1 MSLFKQI
8 TDKPWER
15 KGIIGGLKPEGTFKS
30 PAERVALNFFLVAA
44 SIVFSLFGV
53 SYYIRM
59 ELPDWL
65 PIAEP
70 TSLWFNTGLLVLS
83 SVLFQWARNVVGN
96 GGSKNVKLAFF
107 GGGVFAI
114 LFIAA
119 QLQTWEEL
127 QLAGVYL
134 SSNPAADFYFLL
146 TGLHAIHIAG
156 GLYVWIKCV
165 IRMVTGAEAKEQR
178 LSIEL
183 CTVYWH
189 FLLVVWLVIFAVVA
203 NT

>member
-8 TDKPWER
+8 TEKPWER
-15 KGIIGGLKPEGTFKS
+15 KGIIGGLKPEGTFKAPS
-30 PAERVALNFFLVAA
+30 ERVALTFFLIAA

-70 TSLWFNTGLLVLS
+70 TALWFNTGLLIAS
-83 SVLFQWARNVVGN
+83 SVLFQWSRNIVGN
-96 GGSKNVKLAFF
+96 GGSKNVMLAFF
-107 GGGVFAI
+107 GGGVFAS
-114 LFIAA
+114 LFIYA
-119 QLQTWEEL
+119 QLQTWDEL
-127 QLAGVYL
+127 QASGVYL

-146 TGLHAIHIAG
+146 TGLHALHVAG
-156 GLYVWIKCV
+156 GLYVWLKCV
-165 IRMVTGAEAKEQR
+165 FRMVTGAEPLAQR

-189 FLLVVWLVIFAVVA
+189 FLLIVWLVMFAVLA

>member
-1 MSLFKQI
+1 M
-8 TDKPWER
+8 
-15 KGIIGGLKPEGTFKS
+15 
-30 PAERVALNFFLVAA
+30 
-44 SIVFSLFGV
+44 FSLFGV

-70 TSLWFNTGLLVLS
+70 TSLWFNTGLLVMS

-96 GGSKNVKLAFF
+96 GGSKNVKIAFF

-165 IRMVTGAEAKEQR
+165 FRMVTGAEAKEQR

>member
-8 TDKPWER
+8 TEKPWER

-30 PAERVALNFFLVAA
+30 PVERVALNFFLTAA

-70 TSLWFNTGLLVLS
+70 TSLWFNTGLLVMS

-96 GGSKNVKLAFF
+96 GGSKNVKIAFF

-165 IRMVTGAEAKEQR
+165 FRMVSGAEAKEQR

>member
-8 TDKPWER
+8 TEKPWER

-30 PAERVALNFFLVAA
+30 PAERVALNFFLTAA

-70 TSLWFNTGLLVLS
+70 TSLWFNTGLLVMS

-96 GGSKNVKLAFF
+96 GGS
-107 GGGVFAI
+107 
-114 LFIAA
+114 
-119 QLQTWEEL
+119 
-127 QLAGVYL
+127 
-134 SSNPAADFYFLL
+134 
-146 TGLHAIHIAG
+146 
-156 GLYVWIKCV
+156 
-165 IRMVTGAEAKEQR
+165 
-178 LSIEL
+178 
-183 CTVYWH
+183 
-189 FLLVVWLVIFAVVA
+189 
-203 NT
+203 

>member
-8 TDKPWER
+8 TEKPWER

-30 PAERVALNFFLVAA
+30 PAERVALNFFLITA

-70 TSLWFNTGLLVLS
+70 TSLWFNTGLLVMS

-96 GGSKNVKLAFF
+96 GGSKNVKIAFF

-127 QLAGVYL
+127 L
-134 SSNPAADFYFLL
+134 SR
-146 TGLHAIHIAG
+146 AI
-156 GLYVWIKCV
+156 
-165 IRMVTGAEAKEQR
+165 QR
-178 LSIEL
+178 LTSTSYL
-183 CTVYWH
+183 LACTRSTSQAACTYGLSVYSE
-189 FLLVVWLVIFAVVA
+189 WLPEQKRRNNA
-203 NT
+203 